1 MLNFLNIG
9 NYAQKTVVKCA
20 FTLGV
25 KLLALLIRL
34 HKKQSNSAVTNF
46 S

>member
-9 NYAQKTVVKCA
+9 NYTQKTVVKCT

-25 KLLALLIRL
+25 KLLALLIGF

>member
-9 NYAQKTVVKCA
+9 NYTQKTFVKCA

-25 KLLALLIRL
+25 KLLKLRMNA
-34 HKKQSNSAVTNF
+34 HKKQSNSAVTKF